1 MSLIHKFYLVEIN
14 DFNLLNY
21 EIIYNRLIEKNKTE
35 RILDKKKIPKISI
48 YIIKITKKN
57 I

>member
-21 EIIYNRLIEKNKTE
+21 EIIYSSLIEKNKTE
-35 RILDKKKIPKISI
+35 N
-48 YIIKITKKN
+48 IKI
-57 I
+57 IEEI

>member
-35 RILDKKKIPKISI
+35 NIIPWGLNLTHQEPKK
-48 YIIKITKKN
+48 
-57 I
+57 